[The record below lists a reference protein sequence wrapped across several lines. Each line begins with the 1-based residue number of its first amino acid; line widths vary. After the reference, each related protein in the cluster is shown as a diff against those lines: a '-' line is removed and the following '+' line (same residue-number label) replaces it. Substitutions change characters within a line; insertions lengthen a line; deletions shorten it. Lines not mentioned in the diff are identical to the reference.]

1 MRPALAAV
9 LVLVL
14 PAFGLAQA
22 GPYLAVVAD
31 PEVRLRAGPSD
42 QFPDTGTVPKGTRVV
57 VDHEET
63 NGWLAV
69 TAPAGAVSWVPMQF
83 VEGAEKGRQLPYH
96 VVVAADGE
104 VTLAAGKAGLPQ
116 PLEIRRVKVPE
127 GTILT
132 VIGAE
137 QVFDKKTWL
146 PVAPPPGDFR

>member
-1 MRPALAAV
+1 MPLTLGFCTRPTEAPMRPALAAG
-9 LVLVL
+9 LVLLL
-14 PAFGLAQA
+14 PALGFAQA

-69 TAPAGAVSWVPMQF
+69 AAPAGSVSWVPIQF
-83 VEGAEKGRQLPYH
+83 VDGLDKARPLPQH

-116 PLEIRRVKVPE
+116 PLQIRKVKVPE
-127 GTILT
+127 
-132 VIGAE
+132 
-137 QVFDKKTWL
+137 
-146 PVAPPPGDFR
+146 